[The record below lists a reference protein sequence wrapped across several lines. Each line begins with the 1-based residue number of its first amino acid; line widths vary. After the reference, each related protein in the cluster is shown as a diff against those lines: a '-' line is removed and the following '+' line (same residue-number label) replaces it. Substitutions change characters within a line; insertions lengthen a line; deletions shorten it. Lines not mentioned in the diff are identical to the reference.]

1 MLLSAKRWFFLR
13 FGCFRQ
19 FEMWEN
25 YRRELTVLLL
35 NIITE
40 KARKINGFK
49 RYGDQ
54 KGHSIS
60 NVLCDMESVRK
71 EQKIMQ
77 EKLLYLQVKSE
88 PKAAKSGK
96 KPWVRMGF
104 KNGSKKAKKRE
115 LGENGENSGENKT
128 PFPTYFSGTLKILL
142 ERTFTPFFCC
152 WPKSAKRC
160 KWWLQKNIA
169 TRFCSNTPNT

>member
-1 MLLSAKRWFFLR
+1 MSAESGYHLH

-19 FEMWEN
+19 FEMREN
-25 YRRELTVLLL
+25 YRRELTVLLS

-49 RYGDQ
+49 EYGNQ
-54 KGHSIS
+54 EGHSIS

-96 KPWVRMGF
+96 KP
-104 KNGSKKAKKRE
+104 
-115 LGENGENSGENKT
+115 
-128 PFPTYFSGTLKILL
+128 
-142 ERTFTPFFCC
+142 
-152 WPKSAKRC
+152 
-160 KWWLQKNIA
+160 
-169 TRFCSNTPNT
+169 

>member
-1 MLLSAKRWFFLR
+1 MLLSAESGYHLR

-19 FEMWEN
+19 FEMREN
-25 YRRELTVLLL
+25 YRRELTVLLS

-49 RYGDQ
+49 RYGNL

>member
-1 MLLSAKRWFFLR
+1 MLLSAKRWFSLR
-13 FGCFRQ
+13 FGCFQQ
-19 FEMWEN
+19 FEMREK
-25 YRRELTVLLL
+25 YRRELTVLLS

-40 KARKINGFK
+40 KARKINGFQS
-49 RYGDQ
+49 YDNL

-96 KPWVRMGF
+96 KPWVRIGF

-115 LGENGENSGENKT
+115 LGENGENSGENKP
-128 PFPTYFSGTLKILL
+128 PFPTCFSGTLKILL

>member
-1 MLLSAKRWFFLR
+1 MLLSAESGYHLHFDY
-13 FGCFRQ
+13 FRQ
-19 FEMWEN
+19 FEMREN
-25 YRRELTVLLL
+25 YRRELTVLPS

-40 KARKINGFK
+40 KARKINGFQS
-49 RYGDQ
+49 YDNL

-96 KPWVRMGF
+96 KP
-104 KNGSKKAKKRE
+104 
-115 LGENGENSGENKT
+115 
-128 PFPTYFSGTLKILL
+128 
-142 ERTFTPFFCC
+142 
-152 WPKSAKRC
+152 
-160 KWWLQKNIA
+160 
-169 TRFCSNTPNT
+169 

>member
-1 MLLSAKRWFFLR
+1 MILGLLPSKGKKSPANPHGYWTF
-13 FGCFRQ
+13 
-19 FEMWEN
+19 W
-25 YRRELTVLLL
+25 RRVRDSNPRSLS
-35 NIITE
+35 
-40 KARKINGFK
+40 
-49 RYGDQ
+49 
-54 KGHSIS
+54 GHSIS

-88 PKAAKSGK
+88 LKAAKSGK
-96 KPWVRMGF
+96 KPWVRIGF

-128 PFPTYFSGTLKILL
+128 PFPAYFSGTLKILL

>member
-1 MLLSAKRWFFLR
+1 MLLSAESGYHLR

-19 FEMWEN
+19 FEMREN
-25 YRRELTVLLL
+25 YRRELTVLLS

-40 KARKINGFK
+40 KARKINGFQS
-49 RYGDQ
+49 YGNL

-88 PKAAKSGK
+88 LKAAKSGK
-96 KPWVRMGF
+96 KP
-104 KNGSKKAKKRE
+104 
-115 LGENGENSGENKT
+115 
-128 PFPTYFSGTLKILL
+128 
-142 ERTFTPFFCC
+142 
-152 WPKSAKRC
+152 
-160 KWWLQKNIA
+160 
-169 TRFCSNTPNT
+169 

>member
-1 MLLSAKRWFFLR
+1 MR
-13 FGCFRQ
+13 
-19 FEMWEN
+19 EN

-71 EQKIMQ
+71 GQKIMQ

-96 KPWVRMGF
+96 KP
-104 KNGSKKAKKRE
+104 
-115 LGENGENSGENKT
+115 
-128 PFPTYFSGTLKILL
+128 
-142 ERTFTPFFCC
+142 
-152 WPKSAKRC
+152 
-160 KWWLQKNIA
+160 
-169 TRFCSNTPNT
+169 

>member
-1 MLLSAKRWFFLR
+1 MLLSAKRWFSLR

-19 FEMWEN
+19 FEMREN
-25 YRRELTVLLL
+25 YRRELTVLLS
-35 NIITE
+35 NIIAE
-40 KARKINGFK
+40 KARKINGFQS
-49 RYGDQ
+49 YDNL

-88 PKAAKSGK
+88 LKAAKSGK
-96 KPWVRMGF
+96 KPWVRIGF

-128 PFPTYFSGTLKILL
+128 PFPAYFSGTLKILL

-169 TRFCSNTPNT
+169 MRFCSNTPNT

>member
-1 MLLSAKRWFFLR
+1 MLLSAESGYHLR

-19 FEMWEN
+19 FEMREN
-25 YRRELTVLLL
+25 YRRELTVLLS

-40 KARKINGFK
+40 KARKINGFQS
-49 RYGDQ
+49 YGNL

>member
-1 MLLSAKRWFFLR
+1 MLLSAKRWFSLR

-19 FEMWEN
+19 FEMREN
-25 YRRELTVLLL
+25 YRRELTVLLS

-49 RYGDQ
+49 EYGNQ
-54 KGHSIS
+54 EGHSIS

-71 EQKIMQ
+71 EKKIMQ

-88 PKAAKSGK
+88 LKAAKSGK
-96 KPWVRMGF
+96 KPWVRIGF

-115 LGENGENSGENKT
+115 LGENGENSGENKP
-128 PFPTYFSGTLKILL
+128 PFSTCFSGTLKILL

-169 TRFCSNTPNT
+169 MRFCSNTPNT